1 MEAAQAMQP
10 DLPPDLDTHNSN
22 SSDCPFACRDRTGVS
37 LLQTRIAHAFLCVTA
52 LPAADE
58 RASEPAKNNPRN
70 PRRQDRMTPDP
81 IARWHR
87 LVNERDAAGLD
98 ALLAEDAVFHSPV
111 VHTPQVGKAVTQ
123 AYLAAALA
131 VFGNDSFRYRRELHG
146 EYDAVLEFELELDGI
161 AINGVDMI
169 RWNAEGRITE
179 FKVMLRPLKAV
190 TLIHEKM
197 AAMLQAARR

>member
-1 MEAAQAMQP
+1 
-10 DLPPDLDTHNSN
+10 
-22 SSDCPFACRDRTGVS
+22 
-37 LLQTRIAHAFLCVTA
+37 
-52 LPAADE
+52 
-58 RASEPAKNNPRN
+58 
-70 PRRQDRMTPDP
+70 MTPDP

-87 LVNERDAAGLD
+87 IVSERDVAGLD

-111 VHTPQVGKAVTQ
+111 VHTPQVGKSVTR

-131 VFGNDSFRYRRELHG
+131 VFGNDSFRYLRELHS
-146 EYDAVLEFELELDGI
+146 EHDAVLEFELELDGI

>member
-1 MEAAQAMQP
+1 
-10 DLPPDLDTHNSN
+10 
-22 SSDCPFACRDRTGVS
+22 
-37 LLQTRIAHAFLCVTA
+37 
-52 LPAADE
+52 
-58 RASEPAKNNPRN
+58 
-70 PRRQDRMTPDP
+70 MTPDP

-87 LVNERDAAGLD
+87 LVNERDVAALD
-98 ALLAEDAVFHSPV
+98 TLLAEDAVFHSPV
-111 VHTPQVGKAVTQ
+111 VHTAQVGKSVTR

-131 VFGNDSFRYRRELHG
+131 VFGDDSFRYRRELHS

>member
-1 MEAAQAMQP
+1 
-10 DLPPDLDTHNSN
+10 
-22 SSDCPFACRDRTGVS
+22 
-37 LLQTRIAHAFLCVTA
+37 
-52 LPAADE
+52 
-58 RASEPAKNNPRN
+58 
-70 PRRQDRMTPDP
+70 MTPEP

-87 LVNERDAAGLD
+87 LVNARDASALD
-98 ALLAEDAVFHSPV
+98 TLLAEDVVFHSPV
-111 VHTPQVGKAVTQ
+111 VHTPQVGKSVTR
-123 AYLAAALA
+123 AYLTAALA

-146 EYDAVLEFELELDGI
+146 EHDAVLEFELELDGI

>member
-1 MEAAQAMQP
+1 
-10 DLPPDLDTHNSN
+10 
-22 SSDCPFACRDRTGVS
+22 
-37 LLQTRIAHAFLCVTA
+37 
-52 LPAADE
+52 
-58 RASEPAKNNPRN
+58 
-70 PRRQDRMTPDP
+70 MTPDP

-87 LVNERDAAGLD
+87 IVNERDTAGLD

-111 VHTPQVGKAVTQ
+111 VHTPQVGKSVTR
-123 AYLAAALA
+123 AYLGAALA
-131 VFGNDSFRYRRELHG
+131 VFGNDSFRYRRELHS